1 MLYTLTWY
9 YAKKKLRLKIRQME
23 QEALSARGEKVAR
36 QLASQDISSSEG
48 TWADMGCTCHI
59 QFFPNKLSQFH
70 FGSKTLAGSYVDQ
83 LLTLP
88 EEISFTKIPDATG
101 KGFQDDKID
110 TAAASSGSEVVP
122 TEPDSD
128 VEVLDSAAATCLPE
142 KTEAPAA
149 AVEEKKPQHSEELQ
163 AAAAELEEEAKE
175 PDDKNLRRLQLASRT
190 EAKEAQQAAKEAKE
204 EEKKKKKAEAKPKG
218 RPRKTSEDAA
228 AKPRKPR
235 GRKGGKVAGEGEAAV
250 VEAEAAAA
258 GKSQEEASSSRKRPA
273 AAPHSDR
280 RSARRAR
287 QPVQWEYPPSVR
299 PELVEKFVK
308 LMDEW
313 DNVKY
318 DKAEM
323 TLHTQSLVST
333 YDILCRN

>member
-190 EAKEAQQAAKEAKE
+190 EAKEAQPNKRPRRPKKR
-204 EEKKKKKAEAKPKG
+204 KKKRKRQKPSPREDPARRLRMQ
-218 RPRKTSEDAA
+218 RPNHGNQGA
-228 AKPRKPR
+228 
-235 GRKGGKVAGEGEAAV
+235 GKVERLLAKVRLLWWKLKRLLLAKVRKKRVLPASV
-250 VEAEAAAA
+250 LPQHRTVI
-258 GKSQEEASSSRKRPA
+258 EEARVALASLSSGSTPRPCGLSWWRSSS
-273 AAPHSDR
+273 
-280 RSARRAR
+280 
-287 QPVQWEYPPSVR
+287 
-299 PELVEKFVK
+299 
-308 LMDEW
+308 
-313 DNVKY
+313 N
-318 DKAEM
+318 
-323 TLHTQSLVST
+323 
-333 YDILCRN
+333 